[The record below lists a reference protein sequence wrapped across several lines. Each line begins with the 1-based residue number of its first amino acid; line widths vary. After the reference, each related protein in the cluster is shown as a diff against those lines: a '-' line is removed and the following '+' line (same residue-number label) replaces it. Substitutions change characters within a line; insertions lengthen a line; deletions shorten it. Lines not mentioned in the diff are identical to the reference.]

1 MTVRRTRRPELL
13 GFEQG
18 RQRRQRP
25 RPSRKMIAAIVV
37 AVAVVAAVAF
47 VAVTVAG
54 RILPLTAGAAS
65 VHAPAPGTL
74 PDGLPALLWARGSG
88 SPPPPGI
95 TSPAAAVVDIATG
108 QVLWSR
114 AAHARR
120 PIGRLAILATVLA
133 SVRSPTQLHQHVV
146 ITGDMLGAGGVEIG
160 LVPGQTVTVE
170 DLLAG
175 SLLVGGSDA
184 ADSLAVWHSGSVE
197 GFVSVMDRLAKA
209 DSLDDSHFADPSGHF
224 LQGTRSSAWDV
235 AALARRVLLRRYL
248 AALVAKQSYGNAVNA
263 NPLIFANPN
272 VTGVMASPG
281 GTGGVAVSMR
291 LGDLHLLAVV
301 LGGHHQAAQAVRL
314 IHWAAGHDPAAA
326 R

>member
-25 RPSRKMIAAIVV
+25 RLSRKAILLIVV
-37 AVAVVAAVAF
+37 LLAVGVAAVWA
-47 VAVTVAG
+47 AVTVAG
-54 RILPLTAGAAS
+54 RLLPLTAGPAA
-65 VHAPAPGTL
+65 VHAPAPSTL
-74 PDGLPALLWARGSG
+74 PDGLPGPLWARGSG

-95 TSPAAAVVDIATG
+95 TSPAAAVVDVDTG
-108 QVLWSR
+108 QVLWAR
-114 AAHARR
+114 AAHTHR

-133 SVRSPTQLHQHVV
+133 SVRSPTQLHRHVV
-146 ITGDMLGAGGVEIG
+146 ISGDMLGAGGIEIG

-197 GFVSVMDRLAKA
+197 GFVPAMNRLAKA
-209 DSLDDSHFADPSGHF
+209 DGLNDTRFADPSGRF
-224 LQGTRSSAWDV
+224 VQGTWSSAWDV

-248 AALVAKQSYGNAVNA
+248 ASLVSKQSYGNAVNA
-263 NPLIFANPN
+263 NSLVFSYPS
-272 VTGVMASPG
+272 VTGVMAAPAS
-281 GTGGVAVSMR
+281 TGGVAVSMT
-291 LGDLHLLAVV
+291 LGKLHLLAVI
-301 LGGHHQAAQAVRL
+301 LGGRHQAAQALRL
-314 IHWAAGHDPAAA
+314 LHWAVHHDPAG
-326 R
+326 